1 MGTQLR
7 VLMVE
12 DSEDDAR
19 LNLLELERA
28 YSTVEH
34 QRVDT
39 EGSMR
44 EALASNSWDLVLLD
58 YSLPEF
64 GAPEALEI
72 ARGYDR
78 ELPVILVSGLVGEA
92 TAVEMMRAGVRDY
105 VLKDSLTLLVPAV
118 ARVQLIAEAAR
129 KQRLA
134 EQALRR
140 SEERLRTVFE
150 SSRTGMALL
159 DGSGRVELFNSALC
173 EMLGYTRREM
183 RILRLSSI
191 LLPEDREVVFARI
204 AAVAEG
210 ELATI
215 QFEARL
221 VRHDGQTIQ
230 VKGTGSRIHLRDG
243 NVRVLIDMADVTD
256 EKRLKEQLLVAQ
268 KSEALATLVA
278 GVAHD
283 FNNLLTIIGGNIE
296 LAQAEQPDSTWLK
309 RADLAT
315 GRAAQ
320 LVRNLLQF
328 ARHGDAERAAISLA
342 EVGNRV
348 LALVSE
354 TLDRR
359 ISLDIEIVDA
369 GPAVWA
375 DAGQVEQVIL
385 NLLVNARDAVMAR
398 VTADPEGSDYVPS
411 VVMSVGMCSS
421 DDCSRQ
427 ADGCVAFVVRDNGIG
442 MPPEVRERVFDPF
455 FTTKGPGEGTGLG
468 LSTAYGIVHDHGGAL
483 SVVSEVGEGT
493 SFVMEL
499 PVATE
504 AELAANA
511 VSVEPALAAASGGAR
526 GSVLLVDDEPLLLEI
541 AEEALTREGYVVV
554 AVPTG
559 GDALRAIT
567 ERRFDLALVDV
578 AMPAPDGWDVLAGLQ
593 KSAPETRVVMASGHA
608 LGRQVEERGAAGFLQ
623 KPYGLRALLRA
634 VQEHIGEPVG
644 DAS

>member
-1 MGTQLR
+1 MGAQLR

-39 EGSMR
+39 EGAMR
-44 EALASNSWDLVLLD
+44 EALASSSWDLVLLD

-64 GAPEALEI
+64 GAPRALEI
-72 ARGYDR
+72 VRQHDR
-78 ELPVILVSGLVGEA
+78 ELPVILVSGLIGEA
-92 TAVEMMRAGVRDY
+92 TAVEMMRAGVHDY
-105 VLKDSLTLLVPAV
+105 VLKDSLALLAPAV

-134 EQALRR
+134 EQELRR

-150 SSRTGMALL
+150 SSRSGMALL
-159 DGSGRVELFNSALC
+159 DGSGRAELFNAALC
-173 EMLGYTRREM
+173 EMLGYSRKEM
-183 RILRLSSI
+183 QF
-191 LLPEDREVVFARI
+191 LPMVSTLVSEDRERIFAGLT
-204 AAVAEG
+204 AVIKGDSTPA
-210 ELATI
+210 
-215 QFEARL
+215 QFETRM
-221 VRHDGQTIQ
+221 VHKDGHIIQ
-230 VKGTGSRIHLRDG
+230 VMGSGSRLHLTDG
-243 NVRVLIDMADVTD
+243 TVRILLDISDVTD

-309 RADLAT
+309 NADLAA

-328 ARHGDAERAAISLA
+328 ARHGDADRAAISLA
-342 EVGNRV
+342 EVGHRV

-369 GPAVWA
+369 GPVVWA
-375 DAGQVEQVIL
+375 DAGQIEQVIM

-398 VTADPEGSDYVPS
+398 VTAGVEGSDYVPS
-411 VVMSVGMCSS
+411 VAMSVGMCSS
-421 DDCSRQ
+421 DDCSRR
-427 ADGCVAFVVRDNGIG
+427 AAGCVAFVVRDNGIG
-442 MPPEVRERVFDPF
+442 MPPEVRERIFDPF

-468 LSTAYGIVHDHGGAL
+468 LSTAYGIVDDHGGRL

-493 SFVMEL
+493 SFTMEL

-504 AELAANA
+504 ADVAALVA
-511 VSVEPALAAASGGAR
+511 SVEPALAAAPGGMK

-541 AEEALTREGYVVV
+541 AEEALTREGYTVV

-559 GDALRAIT
+559 GDALHAIT
-567 ERRFDLALVDV
+567 ERRFELALVDV
-578 AMPAPDGWDVLAGLQ
+578 AMPAPDGWDVLAALQ
-593 KSAPETRVVMASGHA
+593 ESAPETRVVMASGHA
-608 LGRQVEERGAAGFLQ
+608 LGRQVAERGAAGFLQ
-623 KPYGLRALLRA
+623 KPYGLRALLRT
-634 VQEHIGEPVG
+634 VEQHIGEPAG